1 MGWLQDYGWVAGLS
15 VAAALA
21 VAGLVWWAVRRSS
34 LATPGSG
41 AAARR
46 QADLTFAAA
55 VVVTLTVGVAAVLW
69 LLALADQVSAGKDR
83 ATLQADAV
91 KTGATIALSTG
102 GAAYLLLA
110 YRRQRLDEVDTR
122 ERRITELYTKAVE
135 QLGHEKA
142 PVRLGALYSLK
153 RLAQSNPE
161 HRQTV
166 VDVICAYLRMPY
178 TPPARSVLGAFR
190 QLVEARPAED
200 QDRAPHPEPGLN
212 PDQELQVRQIAQHI
226 LADHLRLPPGI
237 SSAAAQRRRP
247 SPREDFWPD
256 INLDLTGA
264 TLVNLN
270 FNRVSVVGAL
280 FNQATFRGA
289 ARFVEATFQGDAS
302 FRGAKFRG
310 EARFVGATFQGDTW
324 FRRAKFRD
332 YASFREATFRG
343 VWFRGAKFRGDVRF
357 VDAKFRGDA
366 GFSWAKFRGDVWF
379 FRAKFRGDAGF
390 DKAKFRGDASFRGA
404 TFRRGARFRGATFR
418 RGAGFGGAQVLH
430 LNNPGLNERRVWP
443 DGYTVRPDP
452 ADPTRG
458 TLVYREQAQEPEPGH

>member
-1 MGWLQDYGWVAGLS
+1 
-15 VAAALA
+15 
-21 VAGLVWWAVRRSS
+21 
-34 LATPGSG
+34 
-41 AAARR
+41 
-46 QADLTFAAA
+46 
-55 VVVTLTVGVAAVLW
+55 
-69 LLALADQVSAGKDR
+69 
-83 ATLQADAV
+83 
-91 KTGATIALSTG
+91 
-102 GAAYLLLA
+102 
-110 YRRQRLDEVDTR
+110 
-122 ERRITELYTKAVE
+122 
-135 QLGHEKA
+135 
-142 PVRLGALYSLK
+142 
-153 RLAQSNPE
+153 
-161 HRQTV
+161 
-166 VDVICAYLRMPY
+166 
-178 TPPARSVLGAFR
+178 
-190 QLVEARPAED
+190 
-200 QDRAPHPEPGLN
+200 LN

-390 DKAKFRGDASFRGA
+390 
-404 TFRRGARFRGATFR
+404 
-418 RGAGFGGAQVLH
+418 GGAQVLH